1 MEKLSIICPVY
12 DEEEVIE
19 EFYNSLSIV
28 LRDLDKNYQS
38 SILFVVDY
46 SIDSSLQ
53 ILKKL
58 SVKDKNLKIITM
70 TKNFGHQAALLAG
83 IDYSKNADL
92 IIMMDSDLQHPPK
105 FIKKMI
111 AEYENGYE
119 LVYTIRTYSKKTN
132 FLKVFFSKYFYK
144 ILNLISNIDISV
156 GEADFRLIN
165 KKIADIF
172 RNDLREQ
179 SLFLRG
185 LFKWIGFKK
194 IALKY
199 KADERMYGKSK
210 YSYLKMI
217 SFAFAGIVSFSSKP
231 LQLSIYIGFF
241 LSCVALVLGI
251 YHLVA
256 FFIDSTMPRG
266 FMTLA
271 ILITFY
277 SGIQLL
283 FLGVIGHYIGTIFN
297 EVKKRPLYIIDE
309 KINLE

>member
-1 MEKLSIICPVY
+1 MQKLSIICPVY
-12 DEEEVIE
+12 QEEEVLE
-19 EFYNSLSIV
+19 EFYNSLSID
-28 LRDLDKNYQS
+28 LRDLDKIYQS
-38 SILFVVDY
+38 SILFVVGP
-46 SIDSSLQ
+46 SKDSSFQ

-58 SVKDKNLKIITM
+58 SIKDKNLKMIAM

-83 IDYSKNADL
+83 IDYSGSADV

-105 FIKKMI
+105 LIKNMLI
-111 AEYENGYE
+111 QYEKGYE
-119 LVYTIRTYSKKTN
+119 LLYTIRMQSKKIGL
-132 FLKVFFSKYFYK
+132 LKSFFSKYFYK

-241 LSCVALVLGI
+241 LSCV
-251 YHLVA
+251 
-256 FFIDSTMPRG
+256 
-266 FMTLA
+266 
-271 ILITFY
+271 
-277 SGIQLL
+277 LL
-283 FLGVIGHYIGTIFN
+283 
-297 EVKKRPLYIIDE
+297 
-309 KINLE
+309 